1 MEQLIKLLIDR
12 LVSKGMEVTSIPAY
26 IRNFAHT
33 LMAHPSMSIQELN
46 GHLQVLGW
54 DDFELDND
62 TFYLMLAA
70 FEPDLACEPV
80 SWFVHT
86 FNSNALPKLA
96 DQREQ
101 TPSLQRDNNT
111 PSGE

>member
-12 LVSKGMEVTSIPAY
+12 LVGKGMEVTSIPAY

-33 LMAHPSMSIQELN
+33 LMAHPSLSIQELN

-70 FEPDLACEPV
+70 FEPDLAREPV
-80 SWFVHT
+80 SWFDHT
-86 FNSNALPKLA
+86 LNSSGLQKRA
-96 DQREQ
+96 DQREH
-101 TPSLQRDNNT
+101 TPGLQRDNNT
-111 PSGE
+111 PLGE